1 MAKLA
6 ASEAAT
12 AITHQVSVPT
22 AWVSSPGLGKRESA
36 GCCLLPA
43 RPAAGM
49 VLPCLSP
56 TSWGGRGLVFLS

>member
-12 AITHQVSVPT
+12 AITHQVRVPT
-22 AWVSSPGLGKRESA
+22 AWVSSPGLGKRECA
-36 GCCLLPA
+36 GCFFLPA
-43 RPAAGM
+43 GPSAWM

-56 TSWGGRGLVFLS
+56 TSWGGGVLVFLS

>member
-22 AWVSSPGLGKRESA
+22 AWVNSPGLVKRQCA
-36 GCCLLPA
+36 GCCFLPA
-43 RPAAGM
+43 GPSTGM

-56 TSWGGRGLVFLS
+56 TSWGGQGLVFLS